1 MTASRSLSL
10 VLWVGFAL
18 LVAAIMI
25 VLLRACGL
33 VLPGYGVWHHVGMA
47 YCARPTRT
55 ADVGDARRLMDEARR
70 LRLQLLQAQVDDS
83 ADIFKRSGQ
92 FFALRF
98 RGAGT
103 FLAITGHLFAQHPFA
118 TFMSALEQVNFGKQI
133 AGGVLFAPEQ
143 KQENGD

>member
-1 MTASRSLSL
+1 MHLFEPVAHEFERFAEPFFEGSVQFL
-10 VLWVGFAL
+10 VNGGSHPLD
-18 LVAAIMI
+18 
-25 VLLRACGL
+25 LLR
-33 VLPGYGVWHHVGMA
+33 VIF
-47 YCARPTRT
+47 
-55 ADVGDARRLMDEARR
+55 
-70 LRLQLLQAQVDDS
+70 LQLLQAQVDDS

-133 AGGVLFAPEQ
+133 AGGVLFAPGQ
-143 KQENGD
+143 KKENGD